1 MYVRNREVC
10 WKKGDF
16 SSFFYQSLILLLNAG
31 RGRVFLRGTQL
42 FLILEHLACLP
53 WNFTVQEPATCSHWR
68 KLKSTIGVVWFL
80 HRKSSKGLGS
90 GATQP
95 PCHWVPWPHFYAR
108 SDVGLEGHRV
118 LVWVPGSCP
127 NWQSYQEVQGAACR
141 KRLLGDGV
149 GILPQAEKGTTGDH
163 QE

>member
-31 RGRVFLRGTQL
+31 RERVFLRGTQL

-68 KLKSTIGVVWFL
+68 KLKTTIGVVWFL
-80 HRKSSKGLGS
+80 HRKSSRGLGS
-90 GATQP
+90 GATHHPATGYHGHISMPGQTWALKDTGCWCEYLGPVPTDRVTRRCKEP
-95 PCHWVPWPHFYAR
+95 P
-108 SDVGLEGHRV
+108 
-118 LVWVPGSCP
+118 
-127 NWQSYQEVQGAACR
+127 
-141 KRLLGDGV
+141 
-149 GILPQAEKGTTGDH
+149 AERGCWEMG
-163 QE
+163 